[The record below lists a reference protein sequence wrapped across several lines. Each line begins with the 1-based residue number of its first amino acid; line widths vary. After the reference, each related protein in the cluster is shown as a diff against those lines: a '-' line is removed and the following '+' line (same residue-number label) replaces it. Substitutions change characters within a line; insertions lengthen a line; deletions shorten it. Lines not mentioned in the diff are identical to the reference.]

1 MIHGY
6 YSRGFFFNF
15 IVQCYKL
22 MFFSKEMR
30 QKMSKIGFVG
40 MGNMAQA
47 VAAGIIYSGKIDGTE
62 VYAYAP
68 TKEKLEANAKK
79 IGFTP
84 APTVKALVKVS
95 DIVVI
100 ACKPYQINDVLMEI
114 KNDLKGKALV
124 SVAAGW
130 VYETY
135 HEILGDDVRIQ
146 CIMPNTP
153 AMVGEGVIL
162 FEKDNSLNEE
172 ERIEIKDLFSSLGMV
187 EELPTHL
194 MQIGG
199 AISGC
204 GPAFMDMIMEAYGDA
219 AVKYGIPRQ
228 LAYRI
233 VSQTMLGSAK
243 LQQDTGSH
251 PGLLKDQVCSPNG
264 TTIRGVA
271 MLEEKG
277 LRSACISS
285 IDEIMKVKR

>member
-1 MIHGY
+1 
-6 YSRGFFFNF
+6 
-15 IVQCYKL
+15 
-22 MFFSKEMR
+22 
-30 QKMSKIGFVG
+30 MSKIGFIG

-47 VAAGIIYSGKIDGTE
+47 IAAGIIYSGKIDGTD

-84 APTVKALVKVS
+84 APTLKALVQTA
-95 DIVVI
+95 DILIV
-100 ACKPYQINDVLMEI
+100 ACKPYQIADVLSDI

-130 VYETY
+130 VYDTY
-135 HEILGDDVRIQ
+135 HEILGDDTRIQ

-162 FEKDNSLNEE
+162 FEKTNSLNDDEKME
-172 ERIEIKDLFSSLGMV
+172 VKDLFTSLGMV

-194 MQIGG
+194 MPIGG

-204 GPAFMDMIMEAYGDA
+204 GPAFMDMMMEAYADA
-219 AVKYGIPRQ
+219 AVKYGIPRA
-228 LAYRI
+228 LAYKL

-251 PGLLKDQVCSPNG
+251 PGVLKDAVCSPNG
-264 TTIRGVA
+264 TTICGVA
-271 MLEEKG
+271 ALEENG
-277 LRSACISS
+277 FRSACIHS
-285 IDEIMKVKR
+285 IDAIMDRKKN